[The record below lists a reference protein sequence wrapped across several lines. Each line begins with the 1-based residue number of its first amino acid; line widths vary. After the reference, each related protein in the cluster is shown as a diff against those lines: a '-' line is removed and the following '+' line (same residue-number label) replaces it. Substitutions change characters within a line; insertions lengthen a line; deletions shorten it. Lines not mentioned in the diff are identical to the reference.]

1 MILNNES
8 LKNRADWESMGYRL
22 PAFDR
27 DAMVEKTKAN
37 PTWLHFGAGNIFK
50 AFQADA
56 CQRLLDAGEAETGII
71 AAERRE
77 KKPEAN
83 DNLTVKVTL
92 RADGNV
98 EKAVVG
104 SIAEKVYLY
113 GNEARLKEIFEN
125 PSLQMVSFTITEKA
139 TAWLTAKANS
149 CRTSLPISQPVRKP
163 PPAIWAS

>member
-1 MILNNES
+1 MILNNEC
-8 LKNRADWESMGYRL
+8 LKNRTEWETKGYRL
-22 PAFDR
+22 PEYDR
-27 DAMVEKTKAN
+27 EAMAARTREN

-56 CQRLLDAGEAETGII
+56 CQRLLDAGVWDTGII

-92 RADGNV
+92 KADGSV
-98 EKAVVG
+98 EKAVIG

-125 PSLQMVSFTITEKA
+125 PSLQLVSFTITEKGSA
-139 TAWLTAKANS
+139 LYDG
-149 CRTSLPISQPVRKP
+149 
-163 PPAIWAS
+163 